1 MAVLFNSFP
10 QSQNTDADVLM
21 MACKIALEG
30 LRDDAIVQACSRFM
44 KGQVPSHDPRYAP
57 SVAQLSLEATAR
69 HEHLDRVDRAASAPK
84 IEHKPAP
91 VGNLISRQKM
101 QALADWAAGRITADE
116 LEQIAKA
123 GA

>member
-1 MAVLFNSFP
+1 MFNSFP

-30 LRDDAIVQACSRFM
+30 LRDDAIVMACSRFM

-57 SVAQLSLEATAR
+57 SVAQLALEATAR
-69 HEHLDRVDRAASAPK
+69 HEHLERVDKAGTAPK

-91 VGNLISRQKM
+91 VGNLVSRQKM
-101 QALADWAAGRITADE
+101 QALADWAAGKITADE
-116 LEQIAKA
+116 LEEISKQA
-123 GA
+123 GAQ